1 MPEPLSLL
9 VQQKLDEFQDSE
21 RPQTRPG
28 VVPWSPPQPNWNP
41 WIGANID
48 EGPLSVVSTYLAILC
63 VRSSYWTRFMIL
75 FSLMIYKEVSQ
86 AIHLFC
92 EY

>member
-1 MPEPLSLL
+1 MPEPMSLL

-48 EGPLSVVSTYLAILC
+48 EGPLSVVST
-63 VRSSYWTRFMIL
+63 
-75 FSLMIYKEVSQ
+75 
-86 AIHLFC
+86 
-92 EY
+92 